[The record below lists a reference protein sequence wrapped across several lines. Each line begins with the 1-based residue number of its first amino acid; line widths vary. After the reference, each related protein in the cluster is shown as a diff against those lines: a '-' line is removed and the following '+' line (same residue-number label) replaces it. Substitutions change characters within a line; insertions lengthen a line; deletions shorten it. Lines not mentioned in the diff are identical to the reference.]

1 MIKKAKGEEWKS
13 LQFKGHKLLRN
24 KYAFSSHG
32 RAASYKEDVYSDGK
46 ILSGSLTSGYK
57 TLNLHVDGGNTTLY
71 FHREIAK
78 LFLPKKSSKEKFV
91 IHLDHDKTNNN
102 VRNLQWA
109 TQQQVIDHQQNSPGK
124 LAYKEVQK
132 SRTKGLKLNST
143 QIKAIK
149 KTLENPRR
157 RLTHKQLAE
166 KYDVSEMTIYR
177 IKSGENW
184 SHIQA

>member
-1 MIKKAKGEEWKS
+1 MIKKLKDEEWKP
-13 LQFKGHKLLRN
+13 LQFKGYKLLRN

-32 RAASYKEDVYSDGK
+32 RAASFKEDVLSDGK
-46 ILSGSLTSGYK
+46 LLNGSVTSGYQ
-57 TLNLHVDGGNTTLY
+57 TLNLHVEGGNTTLY

-78 LFLPKKSSKEKFV
+78 LFLPKRSPKEKFV
-91 IHLDHDKTNNN
+91 IHLDHDKKNN
-102 VRNLQWA
+102 RIKNLQWA
-109 TQQQVIDHQQNSPGK
+109 TQQKVIDHQQNSPDK
-124 LAYKEVQK
+124 LAYKEVQR

-184 SHIQA
+184 SHITV

>member
-1 MIKKAKGEEWKS
+1 MIKNVKGEEWKP
-13 LQFKGHKLLRN
+13 LLFKGHKLLRN

-32 RAASYKEDVYSDGK
+32 RAASYKEDIHEDGK
-46 ILSGSLTSGYK
+46 LLKGSVTSGYQ
-57 TLNLHVDGGNTTLY
+57 TLNLHVDGGNSTLY
-71 FHREIAK
+71 YHREIAK
-78 LFLPKKSSKEKFV
+78 LFLPKKSTRDKFV
-91 IHLDHDKTNNN
+91 IHNNHDKTDNHAK
-102 VRNLQWA
+102 NLQWVNQK
-109 TQQQVIDHQQNSPGK
+109 TVIEHQQKSPAK

-132 SRTKGLKLNST
+132 SRLKGLKLNST
-143 QIKAIK
+143 QVKAIK

-184 SHIQA
+184 SRVNL

>member
-1 MIKKAKGEEWKS
+1 MIKKVKGEEWKS
-13 LQFKGHKLLRN
+13 LLFKGHKLLRN

-32 RAASYKEDVYSDGK
+32 RAASYKEDVLSDGK
-46 ILSGSLTSGYK
+46 LLNGSITSGYQ

-91 IHLDHDKTNNN
+91 IHLDHDKTNNH
-102 VRNLQWA
+102 VKNLQWA
-109 TQQQVIDHQQNSPGK
+109 TQQKVIDHQQNSPAK

-149 KTLENPRR
+149 KILENPRR
-157 RLTHKQLAE
+157 RLTHKQLAD

-184 SHIQA
+184 SHIHA